1 MSNIGINCN
10 LILDRNIEL
19 LQHPHDYCFL
29 QHPHDYC
36 FLQHPHGY
44 CFFCSCRFL
53 LSFVFILLLL
63 WLFLLFVWL
72 TCLLWVVIVGF
83 LHKFHIPCQTPPWLR
98 RYNLWRAFGES
109 LHRDNALL
117 VRTLGNQMSIR
128 LSQTLI
134 IVKSIKLVTV
144 ISGSLLVAESTLDP
158 CNGYI
163 SLS

>member
-1 MSNIGINCN
+1 MSAFYTSFIF
-10 LILDRNIEL
+10 LARLHLDYGDIIY
-19 LQHPHDYCFL
+19 DF
-29 QHPHDYC
+29 
-36 FLQHPHGY
+36 
-44 CFFCSCRFL
+44 
-53 LSFVFILLLL
+53 
-63 WLFLLFVWL
+63 
-72 TCLLWVVIVGF
+72 
-83 LHKFHIPCQTPPWLR
+83 
-98 RYNLWRAFGES
+98 AFGES

-163 SLS
+163 SLR

>member
-19 LQHPHDYCFL
+19 LQHPHEYCFL

-83 LHKFHIPCQTPPWLR
+83 LHKFYIPCQTPPWLR
-98 RYNLWRAFGES
+98 RYNLCGHLVNHYTETMRYWLGRWVTKGWVR
-109 LHRDNALL
+109 LWLL
-117 VRTLGNQMSIR
+117 WSR
-128 LSQTLI
+128 L
-134 IVKSIKLVTV
+134 
-144 ISGSLLVAESTLDP
+144 
-158 CNGYI
+158 N
-163 SLS
+163 

>member
-1 MSNIGINCN
+1 MLSNIGINCN

-19 LQHPHDYCFL
+19 L

-98 RYNLWRAFGES
+98 RYNLWRAFGE
-109 LHRDNALL
+109 L
-117 VRTLGNQMSIR
+117 VRTLGNQR

-163 SLS
+163 SLR

>member
-1 MSNIGINCN
+1 MLSNIGINCN
-10 LILDRNIEL
+10 FILDRNIEL
-19 LQHPHDYCFL
+19 L

-117 VRTLGNQMSIR
+117 VRTLGNQR

-144 ISGSLLVAESTLDP
+144 ISGRLLVAESTLDH

-163 SLS
+163 SVR

>member
-1 MSNIGINCN
+1 MLSNIGINCN

-19 LQHPHDYCFL
+19 L

-98 RYNLWRAFGES
+98 RYNLWRAFDES

-117 VRTLGNQMSIR
+117 VRTLGNQR

-144 ISGSLLVAESTLDP
+144 ISGSLLVAESTLDH

-163 SLS
+163 SVR

>member
-1 MSNIGINCN
+1 MLSNIGINCN

-19 LQHPHDYCFL
+19 LQHPHEYCFL

-83 LHKFHIPCQTPPWLR
+83 LHKF
-98 RYNLWRAFGES
+98 YKAFGES

-117 VRTLGNQMSIR
+117 VRTLGNQR

-163 SLS
+163 SLR